1 MDNRKWLSLRA
12 VSKTFELF
20 AISGRDAKTLIA
32 KPSCPVAN
40 CVLILPGCNNFARS
54 EPRLVLSSFR
64 CITDLSQC
72 SNGYTLITWLNL
84 GATTVGFLVNSGGQT
99 IRVKNGGIVLAH
111 KSDGTI
117 TVAVRLREG
126 NRGRVWLAENIHAP
140 QEEWF
145 HVAATWRKNGQLKVY
160 IDGELNKTVSEGS
173 FTPEADDVDS
183 TMHLG
188 KLRQSHHY
196 HANATIDE
204 LIIWAEEKS
213 EAEVRKL
220 TFSEYLHT

>member
-1 MDNRKWLSLRA
+1 MPK
-12 VSKTFELF
+12 VGIT
-20 AISGRDAKTLIA
+20 
-32 KPSCPVAN
+32 
-40 CVLILPGCNNFARS
+40 
-54 EPRLVLSSFR
+54 
-64 CITDLSQC
+64 TDLSQC
-72 SNGYTLITWLNL
+72 SNGYTLIAWLNL

-126 NRGRVWLAENIHAP
+126 NGGRVWLAENINVP
-140 QEEWF
+140 QGQWF
-145 HVAATWRKNGQLKVY
+145 HAAATWQKNGQLKIY

-183 TMHLG
+183 AMHLG
-188 KLRQSHHY
+188 KLRQRHRF

-204 LIIWAEEKS
+204 LTIWAQEKS
-213 EAEVRKL
+213 EAEMRKL
-220 TFSEYLHT
+220 SLGE